1 MAELISST
9 GKSGGRH
16 QSRLPVRVDLTA
28 LVDLAF
34 LLITFFMLTTT
45 LLKPKVMPLVMPVGP
60 SAAVAQSS
68 TMTICIGRNQALCYL
83 GMADKPLISPKQVAF
98 GDDLQQTILQ
108 TGKRVFAATGKSMMV
123 VIKPSQ
129 HSIYKNLVNT
139 LDELNITQTSR
150 YAIAAISPKDI
161 DMLKQKG
168 IY

>member
-1 MAELISST
+1 
-9 GKSGGRH
+9 
-16 QSRLPVRVDLTA
+16 
-28 LVDLAF
+28 
-34 LLITFFMLTTT
+34 
-45 LLKPKVMPLVMPVGP
+45 
-60 SAAVAQSS
+60 
-68 TMTICIGRNQALCYL
+68 MTICIGRNQALCYL